1 MACVPCSILLAA
13 LGVIV
18 HGGEWKPRLAAAFDV
33 RAGLAGS
40 IRLDAWL
47 TPPAYTGKPP
57 VMLAEAWR
65 AGAFGGSLKG
75 EIEVPQNAELVVR
88 VNHQYSGNFQLRV
101 EGDEPQTKRVM
112 APIPESSGPNL
123 AEFRDKLSGNATVTV
138 YDGGSTLA
146 SWTVKIIPDRA
157 PAIALTEPVSSS
169 RRNALHIKFHVEDD
183 YGVASARAS
192 IDPAPTFEE
201 QEADYASRGKRRAKA
216 SDAMPKRLGE
226 APVFPLNLPRSSLKS
241 GDGQTYKD
249 LTAHPWAGLPVNMTL
264 IAEDQAGQ
272 LGASDAGRF
281 ILPEREFKKPLAKAL
296 IEQRKILVNNPL
308 RPEPVARALDA
319 LTLAPET
326 YLQNYGLFLG
336 LRSVYWRLAARPSL
350 PGVESAADQLWN
362 IALKIEDGDMPEAE
376 RELRDA
382 QDRLAKALEANA
394 APEEIAKLMKELR
407 EALAKFLE
415 TARKNAQSN
424 ENMGDASP
432 PGERV
437 TAKDLENML
446 KNIEDLAKTGSK
458 DAARQM
464 LAELRRILENAAAG
478 RDSQDG
484 QPSQMS
490 MLDELSNLM
499 TRQQQLLDETY
510 RAKRD
515 SQKRDQGDSA
525 GEGDDE
531 GVSGRA
537 NPRQGRAKPPRQKG
551 SGQPAKAPPDLNEL
565 KERQQALRDE
575 LGELRKGMTGLNR
588 GVEQKLDEA
597 EGAMGEAG
605 EALGQ
610 GESGQAAGH
619 QTDAVDSLRAGAKAL
634 AEQMMQSREGRDG
647 NQQGN
652 NNSRDPLGRPSRTR
666 NGDNDDTV
674 KVPKEMDIQRAR
686 EILDEL
692 RRRLGERYRPELE
705 LEYLDRLIK
714 RF

>member
-1 MACVPCSILLAA
+1 MGATPMPCCSITSMSYFRF
-13 LGVIV
+13 
-18 HGGEWKPRLAAAFDV
+18 W
-33 RAGLAGS
+33 
-40 IRLDAWL
+40 
-47 TPPAYTGKPP
+47 
-57 VMLAEAWR
+57 
-65 AGAFGGSLKG
+65 
-75 EIEVPQNAELVVR
+75 
-88 VNHQYSGNFQLRV
+88 
-101 EGDEPQTKRVM
+101 
-112 APIPESSGPNL
+112 PIFSTLSSSSSG
-123 AEFRDKLSGNATVTV
+123 FRA
-138 YDGGSTLA
+138 
-146 SWTVKIIPDRA
+146 
-157 PAIALTEPVSSS
+157 
-169 RRNALHIKFHVEDD
+169 
-183 YGVASARAS
+183 ASA
-192 IDPAPTFEE
+192 
-201 QEADYASRGKRRAKA
+201 SR
-216 SDAMPKRLGE
+216 
-226 APVFPLNLPRSSLKS
+226 S
-241 GDGQTYKD
+241 G
-249 LTAHPWAGLPVNMTL
+249 
-264 IAEDQAGQ
+264 IC
-272 LGASDAGRF
+272 
-281 ILPEREFKKPLAKAL
+281 
-296 IEQRKILVNNPL
+296 
-308 RPEPVARALDA
+308 
-319 LTLAPET
+319 
-326 YLQNYGLFLG
+326 G
-336 LRSVYWRLAARPSL
+336 LRSVYWRLASRPSL
-350 PGVESAADQLWN
+350 PSVESAAEQLWN

-407 EALAKFLE
+407 EALSKFLE
-415 TARKNAQSN
+415 AARQNARNN

-464 LAELRRILENAAAG
+464 LADLRRILENAAAG
-478 RDSQDG
+478 RDGQEG

-490 MLDELSNLM
+490 TLDELSNLM

-515 SQKRDQGDSA
+515 GKKRDQGDGTEQEDDA
-525 GEGDDE
+525 GAG
-531 GVSGRA
+531 GRP
-537 NPRQGRAKPPRQKG
+537 NSRQGQAKPSRQRG
-551 SGQPAKAPPDLNEL
+551 NGQQSKPPADLNEL

-619 QTDAVDSLRAGAKAL
+619 QTEAVDSLRAGAKAL